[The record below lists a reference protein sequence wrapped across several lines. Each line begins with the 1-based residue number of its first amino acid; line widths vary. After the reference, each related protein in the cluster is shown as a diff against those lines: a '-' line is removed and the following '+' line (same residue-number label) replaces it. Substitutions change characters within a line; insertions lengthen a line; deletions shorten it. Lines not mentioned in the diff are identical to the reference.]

1 MFLKTKYS
9 SLRGKSFAKI
19 DKRKMQR
26 DLFFSY
32 QYCLRIL
39 TFLLVKINCMT
50 FFFFMGFMN
59 DFQMGAIDHFMH
71 FSLLTSSYTLVSFE
85 RFWEPRNCISYLSS
99 LNQVNV
105 YCSET
110 KLGLHFNSERRF
122 WLFQHHLCRPQ
133 PSDLSSIICHLYNY
147 FYLLKSFLFTP
158 KFA

>member
-39 TFLLVKINCMT
+39 TFFLVKINCMT
-50 FFFFMGFMN
+50 FFGGGFHEW
-59 DFQMGAIDHFMH
+59 FIDHFMH

-122 WLFQHHLCRPQ
+122 WLFNYHLCRPQ